1 MKIRQTLLAVTT
13 ALLLAACGDGDG
25 GQARGA
31 GDGLISSLADTVVDE
46 VRQEMETKNLP
57 LQTVGDLPKAE
68 LTPDGVLLID
78 GVAVAMDPAQRK
90 VALAYREAVIRV
102 AQDGAR
108 VGLMGA
114 QVAKDA
120 AAAAVA
126 GVFSGADEADVEAK
140 IRASTQ
146 GIEAEAKKLCATLPA
161 LLAQQQALADAV
173 PAFAPYADMSQDAVD
188 DCMHED
194 QLLSA

>member
-13 ALLLAACGDGDG
+13 ALLLASCGDGDG

-46 VRQEMETKNLP
+46 VRQEMETENLP

-173 PAFAPYADMSQDAVD
+173 PAFAPYADMSQDDVD
-188 DCMHED
+188 DCMHEV
-194 QLLSA
+194 QLQ

>member
-31 GDGLISSLADTVVDE
+31 GNGLISSLADTVVDE

-120 AAAAVA
+120 AAA

-173 PAFAPYADMSQDAVD
+173 PAFAPYADMSQDDVD
-188 DCMHED
+188 DCMHEV
-194 QLLSA
+194 QLQ